1 MLFCSITTDGQGMG
15 ECEEKPRGPSDE
27 QRFSEDLIGVRQALK
42 ATCR

>member
-1 MLFCSITTDGQGMG
+1 MG

-42 ATCR
+42 ELADSLLHVFGKYV